1 MDLPMERRV
10 LRYIGVVVDDI
21 KASYRVI
28 RELKAKRIPFV
39 LLKPGEQSPDHV
51 TALIICEVADSDLL
65 YKGVRYNGDAHNT
78 VLRAISL
85 SKGREEFELVV
96 VGVDPGESTGFAVI
110 ADGDFLEGYTV
121 AKIRAGDEAKEILAS
136 YPASNF
142 LFRIGKG
149 RVGRDLLATVR
160 SDPRAAVEFVTE
172 TKMEIPVVYRR
183 KGMRKDVKS
192 ALIIA
197 LTSKDERF
205 DRG

>member
-1 MDLPMERRV
+1 VDLPMERHV

-39 LLKPGEQSPDHV
+39 LLKPGEQPPDFV
-51 TALIICEVADSDLL
+51 TSLIMCGDADAGVQD
-65 YKGVRYNGDAHNT
+65 KGVRYNGDARNT
-78 VLRAISL
+78 VLRVISL
-85 SKGREEFELVV
+85 SNGREKFELVV
-96 VGVDPGESTGFAVI
+96 VGVDPGESTGIAVI

-121 AKIRAGDEAKEILAS
+121 TKILAGEEAKMILAT

-149 RVGRDLLATVR
+149 RVSRDLLAVVR
-160 SDPRAAVEFVTE
+160 SDPRAVIEFVTE
-172 TKMEIPVVYRR
+172 TKKEVPVVYRR

-197 LTSKDERF
+197 LTSKEERY

>member
-1 MDLPMERRV
+1 VDLPVERRA

-28 RELKAKRIPFV
+28 RELKAKKIAFV
-39 LLKPGEQSPDHV
+39 LLKPGEQVPDYV
-51 TALIICEVADSDLL
+51 TAVIICGDADG
-65 YKGVRYNGDAHNT
+65 GVQYRGVSYNGDARNT

-85 SKGREEFELVV
+85 SRGREGFELVV
-96 VGVDPGESTGFAVI
+96 VGVDPGESTGIAVI
-110 ADGDFLEGYTV
+110 ADGDFFEGYSV
-121 AKIRAGDEAKEILAS
+121 AKILAGEEIKMILSS

-149 RVGRDLLATVR
+149 RVGRDLLSALR
-160 SDPRAAVEFVTE
+160 SDPRAVIEFVTE

-183 KGMRKDVKS
+183 KGMKKDVKS

-197 LTSKDERF
+197 LTSKDGRYW
-205 DRG
+205 RG

>member
-1 MDLPMERRV
+1 MDLPLERHA

-39 LLKPGEQSPDHV
+39 LLKPGEQSPDYL
-51 TALIICEVADSDLL
+51 TALIVCGDADA
-65 YKGVRYNGDAHNT
+65 GVRDKETRYNGDARNT

-85 SKGREEFELVV
+85 SKGRDGFELVV
-96 VGVDPGESTGFAVI
+96 VGVDPGESTGFAIV

-121 AKIRAGDEAKEILAS
+121 SRILTGEEVKMILSA

-149 RVGRDLLATVR
+149 RVGRDLLAAIR
-160 SDPRAAVEFVTE
+160 SDPRATVEFVIE
-172 TKMEIPVVYRR
+172 TKKEVPVVYRR

-197 LTSKDERF
+197 LTAKDEP
-205 DRG
+205 

>member
-1 MDLPMERRV
+1 MDLPMERRA
-10 LRYIGVVVDDI
+10 LRYIGVVVNDI
-21 KASYRVI
+21 KASYSVI

-39 LLKPGEQSPDHV
+39 LLKPGEQAPNHV
-51 TALIICEVADSDLL
+51 TASIICGDADSSVQD
-65 YKGVRYNGDAHNT
+65 KEVRYNGDARNT

-96 VGVDPGESTGFAVI
+96 VGVDPGESTGIAVI

-121 AKIRAGDEAKEILAS
+121 EKTLAEDEVKMILDA

-160 SDPRAAVEFVTE
+160 GDPRAVIEFVTE

>member
-1 MDLPMERRV
+1 

-39 LLKPGEQSPDHV
+39 LLKPGEQVPDHV
-51 TALIICEVADSDLL
+51 TALIICGDSDA
-65 YKGVRYNGDAHNT
+65 GVQYRGVSYNGDARNT

-85 SKGREEFELVV
+85 SKGGEGFELVV
-96 VGVDPGESTGFAVI
+96 VGVDPGESTGIAVI

-121 AKIRAGDEAKEILAS
+121 AKSLAGEEAKMILAS

-149 RVGRDLLATVR
+149 RVGRDLLAALR
-160 SDPRAAVEFVTE
+160 SDPRATIEFVRE
-172 TKMEIPVVYRR
+172 TKMEVPTVYRR

-197 LTSKDERF
+197 LTSKDERYHR
-205 DRG
+205 D

>member
-1 MDLPMERRV
+1 MERRV

-39 LLKPGEQSPDHV
+39 LLKPGEQVPDHV
-51 TALIICEVADSDLL
+51 TSLIICGDVDSSMCDR
-65 YKGVRYNGDAHNT
+65 GVRYNGDARNT

-85 SKGREEFELVV
+85 SKGMEGFGLVV
-96 VGVDPGESTGFAVI
+96 VGVDPGESTGIAVI

-121 AKIRAGDEAKEILAS
+121 AKILAGEEAKRILTS

-149 RVGRDLLATVR
+149 RVGRDLLAALR
-160 SDPRAAVEFVTE
+160 GDPRATVEFVKE

-183 KGMRKDVKS
+183 EGMRKDVKS

-197 LTSKDERF
+197 LTSKDER
-205 DRG
+205 

>member
-1 MDLPMERRV
+1 VDLPMERRV

-28 RELKAKRIPFV
+28 RELKVKRIPFV
-39 LLKPGEQSPDHV
+39 LLKPGEQPPDHV
-51 TALIICEVADSDLL
+51 TALIMCGDTDSSAQD
-65 YKGVRYNGDAHNT
+65 KVVWYNGDARNT

-85 SKGREEFELVV
+85 SNGRDGFELVV
-96 VGVDPGESTGFAVI
+96 VGVDPGESTGIAVI

-121 AKIRAGDEAKEILAS
+121 AKILAAEEAKKILAA

-149 RVGRDLLATVR
+149 RVSKDLLATVR
-160 SDPRAAVEFVTE
+160 SDPRARIEFVIE

-192 ALIIA
+192 ALVIA

>member
-1 MDLPMERRV
+1 M
-10 LRYIGVVVDDI
+10 RYIGVVVDDI

-39 LLKPGEQSPDHV
+39 LLKPGEQPPDYV
-51 TALIICEVADSDLL
+51 TALIICGDTNAGVQD
-65 YKGVRYNGDAHNT
+65 KGVRYNGDARNT
-78 VLRAISL
+78 MLRAISI
-85 SKGREEFELVV
+85 SNGRKGFELVV
-96 VGVDPGESTGFAVI
+96 VGVDPGESTGIVVI

-121 AKIRAGDEAKEILAS
+121 AKILAAKEIKMILAT

-149 RVGRDLLATVR
+149 RVGRDLLAAVR
-160 SDPRAAVEFVTE
+160 SDSRAAVEFVSE
-172 TKMEIPVVYRR
+172 TKKEVPVVYRR

-197 LTSKDERF
+197 LTSKDERYN
-205 DRG
+205 RE

>member
-1 MDLPMERRV
+1 MERRA

-39 LLKPGEQSPDHV
+39 LLKPGEQVPDHV
-51 TALIICEVADSDLL
+51 TALIRCGNSDADVQD
-65 YKGVRYNGDAHNT
+65 KEVRYNGDARNT

-85 SKGREEFELVV
+85 SNGREGFDLVV
-96 VGVDPGESTGFAVI
+96 VGIDPGESTGIAVI

-121 AKIRAGDEAKEILAS
+121 AKILAGKEVEMIFAE

-149 RVGRDLLATVR
+149 RVGRDLLAAVR
-160 SDPRAAVEFVTE
+160 SDPRAAVEFVAE
-172 TKMEIPVVYRR
+172 TKKEVPVVYRR

-197 LTSKDERF
+197 LTSKDER
-205 DRG
+205 

>member
-1 MDLPMERRV
+1 VDLPMERRA
-10 LRYIGVVVDDI
+10 LRYIGVLVDDI

-51 TALIICEVADSDLL
+51 TALIICGDADASVPD
-65 YKGVRYNGDAHNT
+65 KEVRYNEDARNT
-78 VLRAISL
+78 VLRAISI
-85 SKGREEFELVV
+85 SNGRERFELVV
-96 VGVDPGESTGFAVI
+96 VGVDPGESTGIAVI

-121 AKIRAGDEAKEILAS
+121 AKNLAGEEVKIILAA
-136 YPASNF
+136 YPTSNF

-149 RVGRDLLATVR
+149 RVSRDLLAAIR
-160 SDPRAAVEFVTE
+160 RDPRAAVEFVVE
-172 TKMEIPVVYRR
+172 TKKEVPVVYRR
-183 KGMRKDVKS
+183 KGMKKDVKS

-205 DRG
+205 YRG